1 MWRDSAGW
9 RGQVGDV
16 FRYNINRFIHVTNE
30 SNVNP
35 VMEPHVSLVQFAES
49 VPGGGHAKHGYIR
62 YQQERE
68 EKKCVLKGLRHVNG
82 RPGIGLLLAGGG
94 HPVSP
99 LCRFLFRFAGG
110 PVWVLGWGGALGFG
124 GLQPLHHILTSG

>member
-68 EKKCVLKGLRHVNG
+68 GKKNVY
-82 RPGIGLLLAGGG
+82 
-94 HPVSP
+94 
-99 LCRFLFRFAGG
+99 
-110 PVWVLGWGGALGFG
+110 
-124 GLQPLHHILTSG
+124 